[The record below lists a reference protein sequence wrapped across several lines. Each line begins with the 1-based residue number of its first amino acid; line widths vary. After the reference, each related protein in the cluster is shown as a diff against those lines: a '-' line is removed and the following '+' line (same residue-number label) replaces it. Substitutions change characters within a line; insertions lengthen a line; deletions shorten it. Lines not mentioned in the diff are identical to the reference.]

1 MIPFDFEYYKPSS
14 VQMAVE
20 WFQYLQ
26 KQGKNPIYY
35 AGGTEIITWART
47 NSIHP
52 GAVIDLKSI
61 PECSVM
67 EMQNDKLIIGACIT
81 LSTLSAANPF
91 PLLSETAQGVADQT
105 ARNQITLGGNICGKI
120 YYREAVL
127 PLLLANSHIV
137 IAGMQGIREASIHQ
151 VFSQQMR
158 LGNGEFLVQTLTDQ
172 SYLSLPFVHYKKRQI
187 GSVGYPLVTV
197 AALKKDKQIHT
208 AYSGVCSFPFRSAQ
222 IDQALNDSS
231 IPLAARIEQAIG
243 KLPAPLLSNTEGS
256 APYRKFVLK
265 QTMADAVHR
274 LERGEA

>member
-14 VQMAVE
+14 VQIAVE
-20 WFQYLQ
+20 WFQFLQ
-26 KQGKNPIYY
+26 KQGKNPMYY

-61 PECSVM
+61 PECNVL
-67 EMQNDKLIIGACIT
+67 EMRNDELIIGACVS

-91 PLLSETAQGVADQT
+91 PLLSETAQGAADQT

-127 PLLLANSHIV
+127 PLLLANSRMV
-137 IAGMQGIREASIHQ
+137 IAGMKGIREASIHQ

-158 LGNGEFLVQTLTDQ
+158 LDNGEFLVQTLTDR
-172 SYLSLPFVHYKKRQI
+172 SYLSLPFVHFKKRQI
-187 GSVGYPLVTV
+187 GYVGYPLVTV
-197 AALKKDKQIHT
+197 TALKKDNQIHT

-222 IDQALNDSS
+222 IDQALNDST
-231 IPLAARIEQAIG
+231 IPLSVRIEQAIG
-243 KLPAPLLSNTEGS
+243 NLPAPLLNNAEGS

-265 QTMADAVHR
+265 HTMADAVHT
-274 LERGEA
+274 LERR

>member
-14 VQMAVE
+14 VQIAVE
-20 WFQYLQ
+20 WFQFLQ

-52 GAVIDLKSI
+52 GAVIDLKAI
-61 PECSVM
+61 PECNVL
-67 EMQNDKLIIGACIT
+67 EMRSDELIIGACVS
-81 LSTLSAANPF
+81 LSALSAANPF

-127 PLLLANSHIV
+127 PLLLANSRMV
-137 IAGMQGIREASIHQ
+137 IAGMKGIREASINQ

-158 LGNGEFLVQTLTDQ
+158 LDNGEFLVQTSTDRG
-172 SYLSLPFVHYKKRQI
+172 YFSLPFVHYKKRQI
-187 GSVGYPLVTV
+187 GNVGYPLVTV
-197 AALKKDKQIHT
+197 AALKKDNQIHT
-208 AYSGVCSFPFRSAQ
+208 AYSGVCSFPFLSREM
-222 IDQALNDSS
+222 DQALNDSS
-231 IPLAARIEQAIG
+231 ITLTARIEQAIC
-243 KLPAPLLSNTEGS
+243 KLPAPLLNNAEGS

-265 QTMADAVHR
+265 QTMADTVHT
-274 LERGEA
+274 LERR